1 MLALILALSSWRI
14 SDRVEAVVG
23 DCPILRSEVLERL
36 GETGADTASG
46 GFEAALD
53 ELVEERILVEG
64 ARLAGF
70 YPPVEEVASMV
81 EQRLA
86 EMREDYATEEEF
98 LTAMYAAGYTEE
110 KLEERLAAVLGDQR
124 AVNDYLAS
132 ATRQAMS
139 SLPADPVAFL
149 DANLE
154 LLEEELMP
162 RRLSWIL
169 LPVLASGPGADSAL
183 AILEGLAARI
193 ASGEDFGDLART
205 YSQDPGSARY
215 GGDLGSFGPGDMT
228 PTFETALDR
237 IEPGQVAGPF
247 MTPYGAH
254 LARLDSR
261 DSSGAM
267 TASHILIAV
276 EPGPEDLAVTEALAD
291 SVRALVESGALSFA
305 EAAALFSCD
314 PATASAGGDLGLV
327 LVRMMMP
334 EAEASVG
341 ALAPGGLSDPVPIG
355 DGSSVAL
362 FMLAS
367 GAGGLPDWSG
377 YDRAWLDQLV
387 RNVAYHRRVTVVVDS
402 LARTIPVIRHGG

>member
-1 MLALILALSSWRI
+1 MVDLDAPARREIAGKLLGGATAVLVFLECE
-14 SDRVEAVVG
+14 DRAKN
-23 DCPILRSEVLERL
+23 
-36 GETGADTASG
+36 A
-46 GFEAALD
+46 AAL
-53 ELVEERILVEG
+53 G
-64 ARLAGF
+64 RL
-70 YPPVEEVASMV
+70 
-81 EQRLA
+81 
-86 EMREDYATEEEF
+86 
-98 LTAMYAAGYTEE
+98 
-110 KLEERLAAVLGDQR
+110 
-124 AVNDYLAS
+124 
-132 ATRQAMS
+132 
-139 SLPADPVAFL
+139 
-149 DANLE
+149 
-154 LLEEELMP
+154 
-162 RRLSWIL
+162 
-169 LPVLASGPGADSAL
+169 
-183 AILEGLAARI
+183 
-193 ASGEDFGDLART
+193 
-205 YSQDPGSARY
+205 
-215 GGDLGSFGPGDMT
+215 
-228 PTFETALDR
+228 ETALDR

-247 MTPYGAH
+247 MTPYGAP

-355 DGSSVAL
+355 DGASVAL